1 VFIIR
6 VKAIKQLELDDRLVG
21 NWVHVLPP
29 TSAIKFIHLDIC
41 FD

>member
-1 VFIIR
+1 M
-6 VKAIKQLELDDRLVG
+6 DDGLVG

-29 TSAIKFIHLDIC
+29 TSAINSIHLDIC